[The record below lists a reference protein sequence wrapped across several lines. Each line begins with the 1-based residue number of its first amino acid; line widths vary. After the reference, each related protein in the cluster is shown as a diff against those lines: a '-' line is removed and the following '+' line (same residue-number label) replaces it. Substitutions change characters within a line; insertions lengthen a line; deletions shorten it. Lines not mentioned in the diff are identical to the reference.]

1 MRKLLFLLSAFA
13 LVLSCSSDETSTP
26 VTPPPAPIVKYT
38 ITLSAGEGG
47 TVSTT
52 GGEYEAGQTVSVT
65 ATPQGEYVF
74 TSWSDGNTNA
84 TRTITVSSNSTLTA
98 NFEKRKY
105 PLTVNFVGEG
115 EVIEEIVNAGRT
127 TEYDSGTTVKLTA
140 QAAAEWVFVGWTG
153 DIESTEES
161 VQIVIGEPKEVT
173 ATFEKKK
180 YPLSVNIEGEGE
192 VIEEIIEADRTTD
205 YDSGTTVKL
214 TAEPADEWLFTG
226 WSGDIGEIDPTEN
239 PIQLNII
246 ESKTVTATF
255 EKKKY
260 PLTVNI
266 EGEGEVLE
274 EIVNAGRTTGY
285 DSGTTV
291 KLTAIP
297 AEGWEFAGWTGAIE
311 STELEVQLLVSEAKE
326 INAEFKELEIVSIS
340 IEDPKEILIVSHKF
354 SPIVYANYT
363 NGEKLDIS
371 SNVKISSVNK
381 KTTILSDNTIIGAIK
396 GNEKLIFDYEEQSTS
411 IEIFI
416 SNIEFEELDGKFLE
430 VKESTIKVP
439 FLMINVFPTNDGIV
453 HNDTIGPSSYWEIKN
468 PSLEDS
474 KSKIK
479 NILLTSKNAIELGTA
494 FRDYGENQVKPY
506 VSMLPLAY
514 INIYVSNENEYKTKK
529 TRNNKQTYDYIKM
542 FSDLEIENYVNN
554 RGLREIWITEFNYGS
569 WPSLVNSGLYDELN
583 DTWLPESN
591 MASPF
596 TGDVSNSYQ
605 VPDDLPIYNNTYVV
619 YGNSG
624 HRGVDT
630 NMHNRGHQIERQL
643 RYIEKGK
650 KSGQELFWNKFVGA
664 DESGNQAMNKR
675 SGNTHF
681 PPNAKFDYDYCNEDQ
696 IESDIFN
703 WTPDGGDKQQVK
715 CGSWRNLSLNF
726 TYNKYSDDGISNI
739 KNDPQTK
746 WLLTWFQSI
755 PGENNNIPYLIDGR
769 NYKLTN
775 WWDLFYNWDNAI
787 NQNKTL
793 WTNESYQES
802 NIYIDKNG
810 VTIKAE
816 PWTKVGDKGIID
828 GVEYTIVDEV
838 TLRQMVANEQDVTK
852 VVTSKI
858 TNFER
863 LFSNKTEF
871 NQSIG
876 NWDVSNVTNMY
887 DTFYGTKFNQ
897 DISNWDVSNVR
908 LMQGT
913 FAKSQFNQPIGDWDI
928 SNVNNMRYMF
938 WDASTFNQDLSNWCV
953 TNFTSTPLDFDSGAS
968 AWTLPKP
975 VWGTCPE

>member
-1 MRKLLFLLSAFA
+1 MKKLIFLITAFT

-26 VTPPPAPIVKYT
+26 VTPPAPIVKYT

-47 TVSTT
+47 AVSTT

-74 TSWSDGNTNA
+74 TSWSDGNTDA
-84 TRTITVSSNSTLTA
+84 TRTITISSNSTLTA
-98 NFEKRKY
+98 N
-105 PLTVNFVGEG
+105 
-115 EVIEEIVNAGRT
+115 
-127 TEYDSGTTVKLTA
+127 
-140 QAAAEWVFVGWTG
+140 
-153 DIESTEES
+153 
-161 VQIVIGEPKEVT
+161 
-173 ATFEKKK
+173 
-180 YPLSVNIEGEGE
+180 
-192 VIEEIIEADRTTD
+192 
-205 YDSGTTVKL
+205 
-214 TAEPADEWLFTG
+214 
-226 WSGDIGEIDPTEN
+226 
-239 PIQLNII
+239 
-246 ESKTVTATF
+246 F

-274 EIVNAGRTTGY
+274 EIVNAGRTTDY
-285 DSGTTV
+285 NSGTTV
-291 KLTAIP
+291 KLTAVR

-326 INAEFKELEIVSIS
+326 INAKFKELEIVSIS

-354 SPIVYANYT
+354 SPIVYANYI

-371 SNVKISSVNK
+371 SNVKISSLNK

-416 SNIEFEELDGKFLE
+416 NNIEFEELDSKFLE

-439 FLMINVFPTNDGIV
+439 FLMINVFPTNDGII
-453 HNDTIGPSSYWEIKN
+453 HNDTIGPSSYWDIKN
-468 PSLEDS
+468 PPLETS

-494 FRDYGENQVKPY
+494 FRDYGENKVKPY

-529 TRNNKQTYDYIKM
+529 TWNNKQTYDYIKM
-542 FSDLEIENYVNN
+542 FSDLEIENYVNTK
-554 RGLREIWITEFNYGS
+554 GLKEIWITDFPYGGY
-569 WPSLVNSGLYDELN
+569 PSLTNSGLYHEQN

-605 VPDDLPIYNNTYVV
+605 VPDDLPIYSNTYVV

-630 NMHNRGHQIERQL
+630 NIHNRGHQIERQL
-643 RYIEKGK
+643 RYVEKNK
-650 KSGQELFWNKFVGA
+650 KSGQELFWNKFVGV

-681 PPNAKFDYDYCNEDQ
+681 PPNAKSDYDYCNEDQ

-739 KNDPQTK
+739 NNDPQTK
-746 WLLTWFQSI
+746 WLITWFQSI

-793 WTNESYQES
+793 WTNESNEES

-810 VTIKAE
+810 VTIKAG
-816 PWTKVGDKGIID
+816 PWAKVGDKGIID
-828 GVEYTIVDEV
+828 GVEYTIVDEA

-887 DTFYGTKFNQ
+887 DTFYGTNFNQ

-913 FAKSQFNQPIGDWDI
+913 FAKSQFNQPIGNWDI

-953 TNFTSTPLDFDSGAS
+953 TNFTSVPLDFDTGAT

-975 VWGTCPE
+975 IWGTCPE

>member
-1 MRKLLFLLSAFA
+1 
-13 LVLSCSSDETSTP
+13 V
-26 VTPPPAPIVKYT
+26 
-38 ITLSAGEGG
+38 
-47 TVSTT
+47 
-52 GGEYEAGQTVSVT
+52 
-65 ATPQGEYVF
+65 
-74 TSWSDGNTNA
+74 
-84 TRTITVSSNSTLTA
+84 
-98 NFEKRKY
+98 
-105 PLTVNFVGEG
+105 
-115 EVIEEIVNAGRT
+115 
-127 TEYDSGTTVKLTA
+127 
-140 QAAAEWVFVGWTG
+140 
-153 DIESTEES
+153 
-161 VQIVIGEPKEVT
+161 
-173 ATFEKKK
+173 
-180 YPLSVNIEGEGE
+180 
-192 VIEEIIEADRTTD
+192 
-205 YDSGTTVKL
+205 
-214 TAEPADEWLFTG
+214 
-226 WSGDIGEIDPTEN
+226 
-239 PIQLNII
+239 
-246 ESKTVTATF
+246 
-255 EKKKY
+255 
-260 PLTVNI
+260 
-266 EGEGEVLE
+266 
-274 EIVNAGRTTGY
+274 
-285 DSGTTV
+285 
-291 KLTAIP
+291 P

-326 INAEFKELEIVSIS
+326 INAKFKELEIVSIS

-354 SPIVYANYT
+354 SPIFYAYYT
-363 NGEKLDIS
+363 NGEKLNIS

-396 GNEKLIFDYEEQSTS
+396 GDEKLIFDYKEQSTS
-411 IEIFI
+411 LEIFI
-416 SNIEFEELDGKFLE
+416 NNIEFEELDSKFLE

-439 FLMINVFPTNDGIV
+439 FLMINVFPTNDGII

-479 NILLTSKNAIELGTA
+479 NILLTSKNAIDLGTA
-494 FRDYGENQVKPY
+494 FRDYGKNQVKPY

-529 TRNNKQTYDYIKM
+529 TWNNRQTYDYIKM
-542 FSDLEIENYVNN
+542 FSDLEIENYVNTK
-554 RGLREIWITEFNYGS
+554 GLKEIWITDFPYGGY
-569 WPSLVNSGLYDELN
+569 PSLQNSNIYESGKD
-583 DTWLPESN
+583 DWLPESN
-591 MASPF
+591 MSSPF
-596 TGDVSNSYQ
+596 TGDVSNSYK

-630 NMHNRGHQIERQL
+630 NIHNRGHQIESQL
-643 RYIEKGK
+643 RYIEKNK
-650 KSGQELFWNKFVGA
+650 KSGQELFWNKFVGV

-681 PPNAKFDYDYCNEDQ
+681 PPNAISDYDYCNQ
-696 IESDIFN
+696 NSVESDIYN
-703 WTPDGGDKQQVK
+703 WTPQGGGTQDIS
-715 CGSWRNLSLNF
+715 CNSWRDLSLNF

-739 KNDPQTK
+739 NNDPQTK
-746 WLLTWFQSI
+746 WLITWFQSI
-755 PGENNNIPYLIDGR
+755 PGENNNISYNRDGR

-775 WWDLFYNWDNAI
+775 WWDLFYNWDNSI

-793 WTNESYQES
+793 WTNESNQES

-816 PWTKVGDKGIID
+816 PWAKVGDKGIID
-828 GVEYTIVDEV
+828 GVEYTIVDEGI
-838 TLRQMVANEQDVTK
+838 LRRMIANGQDVTK

-858 TNFER
+858 TNFEG

-887 DTFYGTKFNQ
+887 DTFYGTNFNQ

-913 FAKSQFNQPIGDWDI
+913 FAKSQFNQPIGGWDI

-953 TNFTSTPLDFDSGAS
+953 TNFTSAPLDFDSGAT

>member
-1 MRKLLFLLSAFA
+1 MKKLIFLITAFT

-26 VTPPPAPIVKYT
+26 VTPPAPIVKYT

-47 TVSTT
+47 AVSTT

-74 TSWSDGNTNA
+74 TSWSDGNTDA
-84 TRTITVSSNSTLTA
+84 TRTITISSNSTLTA
-98 NFEKRKY
+98 N
-105 PLTVNFVGEG
+105 
-115 EVIEEIVNAGRT
+115 
-127 TEYDSGTTVKLTA
+127 
-140 QAAAEWVFVGWTG
+140 
-153 DIESTEES
+153 
-161 VQIVIGEPKEVT
+161 
-173 ATFEKKK
+173 
-180 YPLSVNIEGEGE
+180 
-192 VIEEIIEADRTTD
+192 
-205 YDSGTTVKL
+205 
-214 TAEPADEWLFTG
+214 
-226 WSGDIGEIDPTEN
+226 
-239 PIQLNII
+239 
-246 ESKTVTATF
+246 F

-274 EIVNAGRTTGY
+274 EIVNAGRTTDY
-285 DSGTTV
+285 NSGTTV
-291 KLTAIP
+291 KLTAVR

-326 INAEFKELEIVSIS
+326 INAKFKELEIVSIS

-354 SPIVYANYT
+354 SPIVYANYS

-371 SNVKISSVNK
+371 SNVKISSLNK

-416 SNIEFEELDGKFLE
+416 NNIEFEELDSKFLE

-439 FLMINVFPTNDGIV
+439 FLMINIFPTNDGII
-453 HNDTIGPSSYWEIKN
+453 HNDTIGPSSYWDIKN
-468 PSLEDS
+468 PPLETS

-494 FRDYGENQVKPY
+494 FRDYGENKVKPY

-529 TRNNKQTYDYIKM
+529 TWNNKQTYDYIKM
-542 FSDLEIENYVNN
+542 FSDLEIENYVNTK
-554 RGLREIWITEFNYGS
+554 GLKEIWITDFPYGGY
-569 WPSLVNSGLYDELN
+569 PSLTNSGLYHEQN

-605 VPDDLPIYNNTYVV
+605 VPDDLPIYSNTYVV

-630 NMHNRGHQIERQL
+630 NIHNRGHQIERQL
-643 RYIEKGK
+643 RYVEKNK
-650 KSGQELFWNKFVGA
+650 KSGQELFWNKFVGV

-681 PPNAKFDYDYCNEDQ
+681 PPNAKSDYDYCNEDQ

-739 KNDPQTK
+739 NNDPQTK
-746 WLLTWFQSI
+746 WLITWFQSI

-793 WTNESYQES
+793 WTNESNEES

-810 VTIKAE
+810 VTIKAG
-816 PWTKVGDKGIID
+816 PWAKVGDKGIID
-828 GVEYTIVDEV
+828 GVEYTIVDEA

-887 DTFYGTKFNQ
+887 DTFYGTNFNQ

-913 FAKSQFNQPIGDWDI
+913 FAKSQFNQPIGNWDI

-953 TNFTSTPLDFDSGAS
+953 TNFTSVPLDFDTGAT

-975 VWGTCPE
+975 VWGTCPD

>member
-1 MRKLLFLLSAFA
+1 MKKLFFLFSIFA
-13 LVLSCSSDETSTP
+13 IILSCSSDETSTP
-26 VTPPPAPIVKYT
+26 VTPPAPIVKYT

-84 TRTITVSSNSTLTA
+84 TRTITIGSNSTLTA

-105 PLTVNFVGEG
+105 PLTINFEGEG

-127 TEYDSGTTVKLTA
+127 T
-140 QAAAEWVFVGWTG
+140 
-153 DIESTEES
+153 
-161 VQIVIGEPKEVT
+161 
-173 ATFEKKK
+173 
-180 YPLSVNIEGEGE
+180 
-192 VIEEIIEADRTTD
+192 D

-214 TAEPADEWLFTG
+214 TA
-226 WSGDIGEIDPTEN
+226 
-239 PIQLNII
+239 
-246 ESKTVTATF
+246 V
-255 EKKKY
+255 
-260 PLTVNI
+260 
-266 EGEGEVLE
+266 
-274 EIVNAGRTTGY
+274 
-285 DSGTTV
+285 
-291 KLTAIP
+291 P
-297 AEGWEFAGWTGAIE
+297 AEGWEFVGWTGAIE
-311 STELEVQLLVSEAKE
+311 SEELEVQLLVSEAKE

-354 SPIVYANYT
+354 SPIVFANFS

-371 SNVKISSVNK
+371 SNVKISSLNK
-381 KTTILSDNTIIGAIK
+381 KTTILPDNTIIGAIK
-396 GNEKLIFDYEEQSTS
+396 GDEKLIFDYKEHSTS
-411 IEIFI
+411 LDIYIN
-416 SNIEFEELDGKFLE
+416 NIEFEELDSKFLE

-439 FLMINVFPTNDGIV
+439 FLMINIFPTNDGII
-453 HNDTIGPSSYWEIKN
+453 HNDTIGPSSYWDIKN
-468 PSLEDS
+468 PPLETS

-494 FRDYGENQVKPY
+494 FRDYGENKVKPY

-529 TRNNKQTYDYIKM
+529 TWNNRQTYDYIKM
-542 FSDLEIENYVNN
+542 FSDLEIENYVNTKA
-554 RGLREIWITEFNYGS
+554 LKEIWITDFPYGGY
-569 WPSLVNSGLYDELN
+569 PSLTNSGLYNEQN

-596 TGDVSNSYQ
+596 TGDVSNSYRI
-605 VPDDLPIYNNTYVV
+605 PDDLPVYNNTYVV

-630 NMHNRGHQIERQL
+630 NIHNRGHQIESQL
-643 RYIEKGK
+643 RYIEKNK
-650 KSGQELFWNKFVGA
+650 KSGQELFWNKFVGV

-681 PPNAKFDYDYCNEDQ
+681 PPNAKSDYEYCNEEQ

-703 WTPDGGDKQQVK
+703 WTPEGGDKQQVK

-726 TYNKYSDDGISNI
+726 TYNKYSDDGISGIN
-739 KNDPQTK
+739 NDPHTK
-746 WLLTWFQSI
+746 WLITWFQSI
-755 PGENNNIPYLIDGR
+755 PGENNNIPYLRDGR

-793 WTNESYQES
+793 WTNASNEET
-802 NIYIDKNG
+802 NIYLDENG
-810 VTIKAE
+810 ITIKAE
-816 PWTKVGDKGIID
+816 SWAKVGDNGIIN
-828 GVEYTIVDEV
+828 GVLYTVVDEEA
-838 TLRQMVANEQDVTK
+838 LRVMIANNEDVTK
-852 VVTSKI
+852 VVTTKV
-858 TNFER
+858 TNMNN
-863 LFSNKTEF
+863 LFKGKSSF
-871 NQSIG
+871 NQQITSWDVSNVTTLRDAFHSAETFNQNLN
-876 NWDVSNVTNMY
+876 NWDVSNVEDFAGVFNGAISFNG
-887 DTFYGTKFNQ
+887 DISNWNVSSGTDFIYMFHAARDFNQDIGNWVLVNLVSTERMFAGAYKFNQ
-897 DISNWDVSNVR
+897 DISSWDMSNNSN
-908 LMQGT
+908 MG
-913 FAKSQFNQPIGDWDI
+913 FMFYDAKE
-928 SNVNNMRYMF
+928 
-938 WDASTFNQDLSNWCV
+938 FNQDLSSWCV
-953 TNFTSTPLDFDSGAS
+953 TKIATAPTNFDTNAT